1 MPSRAAL
8 AVPALLVLLGA
19 AGAWLIVG
27 AGFVNYDTAY
37 ALVWGSDLAHGRR
50 PDYTVPIA
58 PTPHP
63 LSNLLG
69 LLLAP
74 LGAGAETAW
83 VVLGFGFLGALG
95 AATYALG
102 ARWFGRAAGLL
113 AAAIIITREPVL
125 SFGVRAYIDIP
136 YLVLVLLAVLAESR
150 RPRAGLPVLIA
161 LALAGLLRPEA
172 WLFSAGYLVWLALGR
187 DRTVR
192 QLGAL
197 ALVAAAAPV
206 IWLLADLLVTGDPL
220 HSLVGT
226 RANAEVLER
235 RTGLSAVPLTA
246 PRRLGEILREPVLLG
261 AALGGLLSLALL
273 RERVALGA
281 VAGIAAMLAFSV
293 LAAAG
298 LPILGRYLLLPATLL
313 AIFCAGA
320 VFGWR
325 QLPSGR
331 WRRRWQVAA
340 AITVTALVAFAPAQ
354 VGRLERLRNSMQGQ
368 GAIQSD
374 LRALSEKPAFAAGC
388 RPVGVPNHRLVP
400 HLALWLD
407 ERPASLISAQLRQ
420 LERGQYVEPATRRVE
435 RLFTLDPNDPRRLT
449 ASVPPGFA
457 RVTGNESWVL
467 HESC

>member
-1 MPSRAAL
+1 MPSRAPL

-19 AGAWLIVG
+19 AAAWRIVG
-27 AGFVNYDTAY
+27 AGFANYDTAY

-69 LLLAP
+69 LILAP
-74 LGAGAETAW
+74 LGRDAETAW

-95 AATYALG
+95 AATYALA
-102 ARWFGRAAGLL
+102 ARWFGSAAGML
-113 AAAIIITREPVL
+113 AAVIILTREPVL

-136 YLVLVLLAVLAESR
+136 YLVLVLLAVLGEAR
-150 RPRAGLPVLIA
+150 RSRAGMPVLVA
-161 LALAGLLRPEA
+161 LSLAGLLRPEA

-187 DRTVR
+187 DRTRR
-192 QLGAL
+192 QLGTL
-197 ALVAAAAPV
+197 ALVAASAPV

-235 RTGLSAVPLTA
+235 RTGLGAVPLTA

-273 RERVALGA
+273 RRRVALGA
-281 VAGIAAMLAFSV
+281 AAGVAAMLAFGV

-325 QLPSGR
+325 HVPPGA
-331 WRRRWQVAA
+331 WRRRWQLASV
-340 AITVTALVAFAPAQ
+340 ITVLALIAFTPAQ
-354 VGRLERLRNSMQGQ
+354 VHRLERLRHNTQAQ
-368 GAIQSD
+368 AEIQDD
-374 LRALSEKPAFAAGC
+374 LRSLARQPAFATGC

-407 ERPASLISAQLRQ
+407 VRPASLVSAQLRQ
-420 LERGQYVEPATRRVE
+420 LDRGQYVEPATQRVE
-435 RLFTLDPNDPRRLT
+435 RMFTLDPNDPKRLT
-449 ASVPPGFA
+449 AAVPPGFA
-457 RVTGNESWVL
+457 PVERNDSWVL
-467 HESC
+467 HERC

>member
-19 AGAWLIVG
+19 STAWLIVG

-74 LGAGAETAW
+74 LGPGAETAW
-83 VVLGFGFLGALG
+83 VVLGFLFLGALG

-102 ARWFGRAAGLL
+102 AHWFGPAAGLL
-113 AAAIIITREPVL
+113 AAAIILTREPVL

-136 YLVLVLLAVLAESR
+136 YLVLVLLAVLGEAR
-150 RPRAGLPVLIA
+150 RSRAGLPVLVA

-187 DRTVR
+187 DRTRR
-192 QLGAL
+192 QLGML
-197 ALVAAAAPV
+197 ALVAASAPV
-206 IWLLADLLVTGDPL
+206 IWMLADLLVTGNPL
-220 HSLVGT
+220 HSLIGT
-226 RANAEVLER
+226 RENAEVLER
-235 RTGLSAVPLTA
+235 RTGLGAVPLTA

-261 AALGGLLSLALL
+261 AALGGLLSLGLL

-281 VAGIAAMLAFSV
+281 AAGIAAMLAFGV

-325 QLPSGR
+325 YVPPGA
-331 WRRRWQVAA
+331 WRRRWQAA
-340 AITVTALVAFAPAQ
+340 AVITVLALIAFVPAQ
-354 VGRLERLRNSMQGQ
+354 VDRLERLRHNMQAQ
-368 GAIQSD
+368 ARIQDD
-374 LRALSEKPAFAAGC
+374 LRALAQQPAFATGC

-407 ERPASLISAQLRQ
+407 EQPASLISAQLRQ

-449 ASVPPGFA
+449 AAVPPGFEPVA
-457 RVTGNESWVL
+457 RNASWVL
-467 HESC
+467 HERC